1 MSPSAYE
8 LLREAKILRNKKRLV
23 ELGLDQPI
31 IQGRGSGT
39 RPHKKPALA
48 KSTVSSS
55 VAESTVVSVRRSSRL
70 GKLGSSRLEK
80 LSVSNEVISLRR
92 SSRLEKLSV
101 SNAGNGDKVRKRKLN
116 KSVDELLTN
125 RSSRNLIK
133 DKKRQILNVPSI
145 SIDDTVHPQELVR
158 VSAERRKSREIM
170 IDSDR
175 ILAQALGKYASEK
188 MGKAAVVEFASLNDN
203 VSFNKYS
210 GVLEWSNSLFL
221 WVNLGGPNTFTENKM
236 TWFGG
241 SRMHDESE
249 VIKRLIKARKAQ
261 KCDDSSESVLLWVR
275 FMDGSKAQPY
285 ICLGRLAY
293 VHHSPGTHPL
303 EFEFELMDYKTLR
316 ESCPLLKHIPNM
328 LLSKV
333 V

>member
-23 ELGLDQPI
+23 ELGLDKPI
-31 IQGRGSGT
+31 IRERESDT
-39 RPHKKPALA
+39 RPRKKPVVA
-48 KSTVSSS
+48 KSTVSSTGTQ
-55 VAESTVVSVRRSSRL
+55 ST
-70 GKLGSSRLEK
+70 
-80 LSVSNEVISLRR
+80 VISLRR

-101 SNAGNGDKVRKRKLN
+101 SNTGNGDKVRKRNLN
-116 KSVDELLTN
+116 ENVDELSTN
-125 RSSRNLIK
+125 RSPRNLIK
-133 DKKRQILNVPSI
+133 DKKRQLLNVPTI
-145 SIDDTVHPQELVR
+145 SIDDTVHPQELMR
-158 VSAERRKSREIM
+158 ASAERRKSREIM
-170 IDSDR
+170 IDTDR
-175 ILAQALGKYASEK
+175 ILAHALGKYASEK

-210 GVLEWSNSLFL
+210 GVLEWNNSLFL

-249 VIKRLIKARKAQ
+249 VVKRLIRASKAQ
-261 KCDDSSESVLLWVR
+261 RCDDSSESVLLWVR

-293 VHHSPGTHPL
+293 VYHSPGTHPL

-316 ESCPLLKHIPNM
+316 DSCPLLKHIPNM
-328 LLSKV
+328 LLSKAV
-333 V
+333 